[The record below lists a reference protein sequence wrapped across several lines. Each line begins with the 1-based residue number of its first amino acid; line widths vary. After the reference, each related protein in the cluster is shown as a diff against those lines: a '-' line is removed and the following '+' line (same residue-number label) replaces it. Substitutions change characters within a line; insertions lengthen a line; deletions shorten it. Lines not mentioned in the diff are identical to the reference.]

1 MSVRSVRQGG
11 NLLVEIALTFLGVLG
26 IGLPLAIAIILVCG

>member
-1 MSVRSVRQGG
+1 MSVGSVWQTGR
-11 NLLVEIALTFLGVLG
+11 LLVEIGLTIVGVFG